1 MDNDSKTYI
10 KNLLDNQNGM
20 DPVPTDVEPRY
31 TADKKIK
38 AVLFDIYGTLL
49 ISSSGDIDQ
58 AEISEANLAR
68 ALDAARIKIIDNRE
82 KSLQAILND
91 FEYTIK
97 ICHESSK
104 LNKIPY
110 PEIDILSIWKIVLIH
125 ARRKGFVNFTEDADI
140 MLMTCVFEFLSNRVH
155 PMPGLK
161 ETIGALHRKNI
172 PLGIVSN
179 AQFYT
184 PVLMNY
190 FLNDK
195 ISLKERVKGFDREL
209 TVFSY
214 KFGKGKPD
222 HTLYEEL
229 VPTFKWKF
237 GLLPEEVLFVG
248 NDMLKDIYASSQVGF
263 RTALFAGDKRS
274 LRMRGDDKR
283 TAALKP
289 DHVITELPQVLSI
302 LN

>member
-1 MDNDSKTYI
+1 MDNDSKAYI
-10 KNLLDNQNGM
+10 KDLLDNQGSIAPLPTGV
-20 DPVPTDVEPRY
+20 DPVFSTDK
-31 TADKKIK
+31 AIK

-58 AEISEANLAR
+58 AEISVDNLAR
-68 ALDAARIKIIDNRE
+68 ALDAAGIEVINNKE
-82 KSLQAILND
+82 ESLNSILND

-110 PEIDILSIWKIVLIH
+110 PEIDVLSIWKIVLIH
-125 ARRKGFVNFTEDADI
+125 ARRKGHIDFSEDADI
-140 MLMTCVFEFLSNRVH
+140 MLMTCVFEFLSNKVH
-155 PMPGLK
+155 PMPQLK
-161 ETIGALHRKNI
+161 ETIAALQEKNI

-222 HTLYEEL
+222 PTLYEEL
-229 VPTFKWKF
+229 VPTFKWKY

-263 RTALFAGDKRS
+263 KTALYAGDKRS
-274 LRMRGDDKR
+274 LRIRSDDQR
-283 TAALKP
+283 TAKLKA
-289 DHVITELPQVLSI
+289 DHVITELNQVLSI
-302 LN
+302 IN